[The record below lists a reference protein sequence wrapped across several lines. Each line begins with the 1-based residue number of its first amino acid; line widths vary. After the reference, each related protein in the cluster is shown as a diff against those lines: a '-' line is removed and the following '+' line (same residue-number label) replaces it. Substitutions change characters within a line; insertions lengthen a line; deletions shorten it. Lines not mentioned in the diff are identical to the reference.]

1 MLASTETLARSP
13 LIAKVTLM
21 TENRPLLSQSRREF
35 FLFIAASMVIA
46 PATRAWAAQLAAAP
60 SHDTIPASAKDFLQ
74 VMDFEEAA
82 RRALPPAH
90 WGYMATG
97 VEDDLT
103 LKANME
109 AFRHIG
115 LKPRRLVDVSK
126 ADLSVNVFGSTWET
140 PIFVDPVGSQQAF
153 HPQGELAT
161 ARAAQARK
169 HQMILSSATST
180 SIEEVA
186 KAYGKAPWYQLYMP
200 RKWEDTEKLVKR
212 VEDAGAPALAWTVD
226 LLAGR
231 NTPTATRFA
240 RQDTR
245 NCIACHTNGAGTR
258 IHNPMYEG
266 LSDGRTNPPEA
277 TWEYVDRLKKITK
290 MKVLLKGLDSADDAK
305 LAVEHGADGI
315 IVSNHGGR
323 ATETLRATVDCLPD
337 VVQAV
342 NGRVPVF
349 VDGGFRHGT
358 DIYKALASGARGVG
372 IGRPYIWGL
381 SAFGQEGVERVLE
394 ILRTELTLTMRQ
406 MGTPTVKEITAAR
419 IVRGMQTT

>member
-1 MLASTETLARSP
+1 
-13 LIAKVTLM
+13 
-21 TENRPLLSQSRREF
+21 
-35 FLFIAASMVIA
+35 
-46 PATRAWAAQLAAAP
+46 
-60 SHDTIPASAKDFLQ
+60 
-74 VMDFEEAA
+74 
-82 RRALPPAH
+82 
-90 WGYMATG
+90 MATG

-103 LKANME
+103 LKQNME
-109 AFRHIG
+109 AFKHIG

-161 ARAAQARK
+161 ARAAQARR

-180 SIEEVA
+180 SVEEVA

-212 VEDAGAPALAWTVD
+212 VEDAGCPALAWTVD

-245 NCIACHTNGAGTR
+245 NCIACHVNGAGTR
-258 IHNPMYEG
+258 VHSPMYEG
-266 LSDGRTNPPEA
+266 LSDARTNPPEA
-277 TWEYVDRLKKITK
+277 TWEYVNRLKNITK
-290 MKVLLKGLDSADDAK
+290 MKVLLKGLDSGDDAK

-394 ILRTELTLTMRQ
+394 ILRAELTLTMRQ